1 MNTFS
6 FTATHEQAGKRVDAV
21 LAKLHASF
29 SRAIWNTHIKLGNVS
44 INNKTAKVSDKLSLG
59 SEVTG
64 TLPVKT
70 SATQLIAPAIQ
81 PEIIYQDKNVLVIN
95 KPAGL
100 IVHPTNKTAEPSVAG
115 AFASMITDDDPLR
128 PGIVHRLDKDTSGV
142 MILARHKTAKE
153 YLQAQF
159 KSRKVTKHYI
169 ALVVGQ
175 LKNAH
180 ARLELPVRRGIKN
193 PQKMNI
199 EASGKPAIS
208 EYTLILEYGDYSLL
222 DIAIFTGRTH
232 QIRVQFAHI
241 GHPIVGDKMYG
252 SSKNPVELNRQFLH
266 ASSLGIKLP
275 TGEAKVFIAPI
286 ANDLQHYL
294 NILKSLE

>member
-1 MNTFS
+1 MNKFS

-21 LAKLHASF
+21 LAKLHAGF
-29 SRAIWNTHIKLGNVS
+29 SRASWNTHIKLGNVS
-44 INNKTAKVSDKLSLG
+44 INNKTAKVSDKLSAG
-59 SEVTG
+59 SKVIG
-64 TLPVKT
+64 TLPVST
-70 SATQLIAPAIQ
+70 GTTQLIAPSQQ
-81 PEIIYQDKNVLVIN
+81 PDIIYQDKNVLVIN

-128 PGIVHRLDKDTSGV
+128 PGIVHRLDKDTSGI
-142 MILARHKTAKE
+142 MILARNKTAKE

-159 KSRKVTKHYI
+159 KSRKVTKHYT

-208 EYTLILEYGDYSLL
+208 EYTLIREYGDYSLL

-252 SSKNPVELNRQFLH
+252 SSKNPIELNRQFLH
-266 ASSLGIKLP
+266 ASLLGLDLP
-275 TGEAKVFIAPI
+275 NGETKVFTVPL

-294 NILKSLE
+294 SILKSLE